1 LWGLA
6 LFAGLLLVQPVLR
19 PSPPGQLL
27 VALDAFLQAQLFRL
41 RGVRLDPGAPV
52 VVAIDADSI
61 NLDRLFSPEE
71 RQASPLWRT
80 MGQWPWPRAL
90 QAELAATVLERG
102 ARRVVFNLV
111 LAHHSR
117 FGQADDADFQSRLAP
132 WRAQL
137 VLAASSA
144 GSSQQD
150 LEQVQLQ
157 MPLYAGTAVGLTNLL
172 QSPQGITDA
181 IPGSD
186 WIAAHLA
193 GFQPPLPQALA
204 WAESAQAPPT
214 SVRGINFPGP
224 AGTLPIVPAWQ
235 LLEQP
240 AAFWRDRTVVIGATA
255 AELGGQLETPFG
267 AQSGTE
273 VQAAALASALAG
285 TSIQFLPDPGQL
297 ALLLSWAALLA
308 WSLTRVVTAR
318 QATLLSL
325 GWLSAAA
332 LDALVRSSLHA
343 LPPPLYQDPLVE
355 GWSGDDSGRLP
366 LLGVTVLD
374 GRRRP
379 PGLSQL
385 RQMLDGGVV
394 GHRFAF
400 DDPVPAAELRPLRD
414 QIDRR
419 FQHAV
424 G

>member
-61 NLDRLFSPEE
+61 NLERLFSPKE
-71 RQASPLWRT
+71 RQASHLWRT

-102 ARRVVFNLV
+102 AHRVVFNLV
-111 LAHHSR
+111 LAQPSR
-117 FGQADDADFQSRLAP
+117 FGPADDAAFQRRLAP
-132 WRAQL
+132 WRSQL

-157 MPLYAGTAVGLTNLL
+157 MPLYAGIAAGLTNLL
-172 QSPQGITDA
+172 QSPQGITNA

-193 GFQPPLPQALA
+193 GFQSPLPQALA
-204 WAESAQAPPT
+204 WAASAQAPPT

-235 LLEQP
+235 
-240 AAFWRDRTVVIGATA
+240 
-255 AELGGQLETPFG
+255 
-267 AQSGTE
+267 
-273 VQAAALASALAG
+273 QAAQAVFLFQGGDTVFG
-285 TSIQFLPDPGQL
+285 T
-297 ALLLSWAALLA
+297 
-308 WSLTRVVTAR
+308 
-318 QATLLSL
+318 
-325 GWLSAAA
+325 
-332 LDALVRSSLHA
+332 
-343 LPPPLYQDPLVE
+343 
-355 GWSGDDSGRLP
+355 
-366 LLGVTVLD
+366 
-374 GRRRP
+374 
-379 PGLSQL
+379 
-385 RQMLDGGVV
+385 
-394 GHRFAF
+394 
-400 DDPVPAAELRPLRD
+400 
-414 QIDRR
+414 
-419 FQHAV
+419 
-424 G
+424 